1 MGRKRKQDKEMQS
14 TLNNINEGIWV
25 AAENTAKT
33 NEKLDDLTET
43 SRAAAENTAKT
54 NEKLDAIK
62 GDTEKSSKSKIPLYS
77 LIVAVIALVVT
88 VSGLSVAGIYD
99 RWKAGA
105 ESQPA
110 SNVETEVDAETE
122 PETERETAA
131 KETEYTMY
139 LYSEYNPVELYV
151 ETEMTATLDFET
163 DAVSITAYLASGEE
177 NTLPLERKN
186 ATEWQKKVK
195 FTETGV
201 HKVVVTA
208 KAPNGEVI
216 ENSIEVE
223 VIPLNIDMDTINQ
236 FLPTGL

>member
-1 MGRKRKQDKEMQS
+1 MQS
-14 TLNNINEGIWV
+14 TLNNINEGIW
-25 AAENTAKT
+25 
-33 NEKLDDLTET
+33 
-43 SRAAAENTAKT
+43 AAAENTAKT
-54 NEKLDAIK
+54 NEKLDVIK
-62 GDTEKSSKSKIPLYS
+62 GDTEKSSRSKIPLYS
-77 LIVAVIALVVT
+77 LIVAVIALAVT
-88 VSGLSVAGIYD
+88 VSGLSVASIYD

-105 ESQPA
+105 EFQTA

-122 PETERETAA
+122 SETERETAA

-139 LYSEYNPVELYV
+139 LHSEYNPVELYV

-186 ATEWQKKVK
+186 ATEWQKKVQ

-208 KAPNGEVI
+208 KTPDGKTV

-223 VIPLNIDMDTINQ
+223 VIPLNIDMDTIKQ